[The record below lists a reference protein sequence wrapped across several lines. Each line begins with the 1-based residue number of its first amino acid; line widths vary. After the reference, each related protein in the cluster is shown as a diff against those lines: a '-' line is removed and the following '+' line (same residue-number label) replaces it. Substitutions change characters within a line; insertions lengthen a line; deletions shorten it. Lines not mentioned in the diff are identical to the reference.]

1 MGAHLLDIRALL
13 VIAEEGDSRGVF
25 GARCSGGEYARAALV
40 RNRAIEYYGLGDLE
54 ASNGQFVRPALGGDV
69 GLIRTAIFV
78 SEPPAG
84 EETLGSESVTA
95 TEG

>member
-1 MGAHLLDIRALL
+1 MF
-13 VIAEEGDSRGVF
+13 VIAEEGDSRGVLS
-25 GARCSGGEYARAALV
+25 ARCSGGEYARAALV

-69 GLIRTAIFV
+69 GLVKAAIFV

-84 EETLGSESVTA
+84 EKTLGSGSATA
-95 TEG
+95 TEA